1 MKESKLVKLL
11 SYMIL
16 SLLALIC
23 VVPFLL
29 ALINSFKT
37 HANIMKNPLAVN
49 FSAGV
54 NNYLTAWRA
63 AQFSRTI
70 LNSLLYMGTSV
81 AAVVFCSVL
90 AAYVL
95 AGKKVKG
102 TGAVMLY
109 FMFAMTVPVQMFLVP
124 LYKTY
129 AKLKLLGNIPMVA
142 LILAALNLPLAITL
156 LRTFFLGIPKE
167 LEEAATVDGAN
178 TRQIIQYVILP
189 VISPGIV
196 TVAIITALNTW
207 NEFLVSS
214 TFLLGK
220 NNFTALLA
228 LMGINA
234 TNMQNY
240 GINLAATMILIAPI
254 IVIFL
259 LLQRQFIDGIVAGSV
274 KG

>member
-1 MKESKLVKLL
+1 MKEKKTAGVLTHIMLL
-11 SYMIL
+11 
-16 SLLALIC
+16 LLASIC
-23 VVPFLL
+23 LVPFLL
-29 ALINSFKT
+29 AFINSFKI
-37 HANIMKNPLAVN
+37 HSSIMKSPLSIN
-49 FSAGV
+49 FSAGTA
-54 NNYLTAWRA
+54 NYLSAWRA
-63 AQFSRTI
+63 AEFSRTI
-70 LNSLLYMGTSV
+70 LNSLLYMSTSV
-81 AAVVFCSVL
+81 LVVVFCSVP

-95 AGKKVKG
+95 SGKKVRG
-102 TGAVMLY
+102 TGMVMMY

-129 AKLKLLGNIPMVA
+129 ARFHLLGNIPMVA

-156 LRTFFLGIPKE
+156 LRTFFLGIPRE

-228 LMGINA
+228 LMSINN

-240 GINLAATMILIAPI
+240 GINLAATIILIAPI

-259 LLQRQFIDGIVAGSV
+259 LLQRKFIDGIVAGSV

>member
-1 MKESKLVKLL
+1 MKKKRTVGVVTQI
-11 SYMIL
+11 IL
-16 SLLALIC
+16 ILLALLCIL
-23 VVPFLL
+23 PFLL
-29 ALINSFKT
+29 AFINSFKT
-37 HANIMKNPLAVN
+37 HGNIMKNPLSVD
-49 FSAGV
+49 FSAGIV
-54 NNYLTAWRA
+54 NYLSAWRA
-63 AQFSRTI
+63 AEFSRTI
-70 LNSLLYMGTSV
+70 MNSLLYTGTSV
-81 AAVVFCSVL
+81 LVVVFCSVL

-102 TGAVMLY
+102 TGLVMMY

-129 AKLKLLGNIPMVA
+129 ARFSLLGNIPMVA

-156 LRTFFLGIPKE
+156 LRTFFLGIPRE
-167 LEEAATVDGAN
+167 LEEAATVDGAG

-220 NNFTALLA
+220 KNFTALLA
-228 LMGINA
+228 LMAINA

-254 IVIFL
+254 IIIFL